1 MGRLAGAGPL
11 VSVIIPTY
19 NCGRYITEAVESALA
34 QRDVTV
40 EVIVVDDGSTDDTA
54 ARLAPYRGRVQHFI
68 QDNAGPGAAR
78 AVGQRAGRGEY
89 LAFLDADDRWRP
101 DKLALQVAY
110 LRAHPDVG
118 LVCSDFGAFTDAGPV
133 ADSYIATYSP
143 VVRGRRRR
151 FDQIYPIH
159 ETFEFAGREIPSYRG
174 DVFARM
180 LEGYFTL
187 TSTVVMRRSC
197 MDTCGTFSAERWLV
211 PAEDQEY
218 YLRIARRYSIAYL
231 DVPTAW
237 YRLREG
243 QLSRVGGGVH
253 TLKVWLALAER
264 VRCEDPEFFAAHR
277 ALVKRV
283 IRQHALGLAWTLY
296 ARGAYRAA
304 AAVFLHSLRVD
315 PWQKRAYVM
324 LVLAWLRS
332 FRPGHRAPTG
342 TT

>member
-1 MGRLAGAGPL
+1 MDRLAGAGPV

-34 QRDVTV
+34 QRDVFL

-54 ARLAPYRGRVQHFI
+54 TRLAPYRGRICYLLQN
-68 QDNAGPGAAR
+68 NAGPGAAR
-78 AVGQRAGRGEY
+78 AVGQRAARGKY

-110 LRAHPDVG
+110 LEAHPDVG

-143 VVRGRRRR
+143 VVRGRHRR

-159 ETFEFAGREIPSYRG
+159 EVFEFAGREIPSYRG

-197 MDTCGTFSAERWLV
+197 MDACGTFSDERWLV
-211 PAEDQEY
+211 LAEDQEY
-218 YLRIARRYSIAYL
+218 YLRIARHYPIAYL

-243 QLSRVGGGVH
+243 QLSRLGGGVH
-253 TLKVWLALAER
+253 TLEVWLALAER
-264 VRCEDPEFFAAHR
+264 VRREDPEFFAAHR

-296 ARGAYRAA
+296 GQGAYRAA
-304 AAVFLHSLRVD
+304 TAAFLRSLRVD
-315 PWQKRAYVM
+315 PRQKRTYAM

-332 FRPGHRAPTG
+332 LTPRHEAAARGA
-342 TT
+342 